1 MKLKR
6 VRVQNFR
13 SVIDSGVFSV
23 DQVTCLVGKNE
34 SGKSAVLDAVYKLNP
49 VESEE
54 KLDELDLPRSMYS
67 EIIAEPNWRQQH
79 CVTTLWQLEE
89 NDRSSAIETLGLD
102 PFDEADVSITL
113 SFDNAVRIGH
123 NMAESRVV
131 QKLITR
137 ANLDE
142 AERTPIDACD
152 TIKEA
157 AEAISSLESIS
168 PRQQA
173 FLSELEAICP
183 DGNTEL
189 FYAFLETRLP
199 RFIKFSEY
207 YLLPGRVALSLV
219 LSRLEQKG
227 TTREDRVFLALL
239 HLAGRS
245 LENMT
250 VFADSEHHIAALEAT
265 SNRLTDEISKYWTT
279 NQHLSVQFRSEPGR
293 PTDAAPFNSGYV
305 FETRIHNAR
314 HRVTLNFDERSTGF
328 VWFFSFLIWFS
339 HLRGEYGDNLI
350 ILLDEPGLHLH
361 GKAQADLLCYIN
373 ERLRPY
379 HQIIYT
385 THSPYM
391 IDPNAIASVRTVEDR
406 SQVGN
411 VSGTKVREHPSLESD
426 EDTVLPIMGALGSHI
441 SRTLF
446 GGGNPLLVST
456 VSDMLILCWFS
467 RELKARE
474 RIGLDDG
481 WTVTPAGDLT
491 KLPTLASLA
500 PTWGRK
506 AAIIAGMPLRP
517 SNETERML
525 QTAILKRAGVLFLND
540 YVAQMEAD
548 FEDLIGRRMYNALLA
563 DTYRLR
569 KRDQLP
575 ENKPDDSPP
584 RLVQEADDRFRRLNG
599 FGRFDR
605 LGPARYLTATSR
617 HVIARYPGF
626 SDALERFER
635 LFKDLNALLAS

>member
-34 SGKSAVLDAVYKLNP
+34 SGKSAILDALYKVNP
-49 VESEE
+49 VEAEE
-54 KLDELDLPRSMYS
+54 KLDELDLPRSIFAD
-67 EIIAEPNWRQQH
+67 IIAEPDWRQQH
-79 CVTTLWQLEE
+79 CVTMLWELEE
-89 NDRSSAIETLGLD
+89 NDRSAAIETFGLD
-102 PFDEADVSITL
+102 PFDDADVSVAL
-113 SFDNAVRIGH
+113 SFDNAVRFGH
-123 NMAESRVV
+123 NIAERRLV
-131 QKLITR
+131 QQLIDR
-137 ANLDE
+137 SKLDE
-142 AERTPIDACD
+142 AERTQIGASD
-152 TIKEA
+152 TLKEA
-157 AEAISSLESIS
+157 AVAISTLASMS

-173 FLSELEAICP
+173 LLSELATICP
-183 DGNTEL
+183 DGSTGL
-189 FYAFLETRLP
+189 FQAFLRSRLP
-199 RFIKFSEY
+199 KFIKFSEY

-219 LSRLEQKG
+219 LSRLEQKA

-265 SNRLTDEISKYWTT
+265 SNRLSDEISKFWST

-293 PTDAAPFNSGYV
+293 ATDAAPFDSGYV

-314 HRVTLNFDERSTGF
+314 HRVTINFDERSTGF

-339 HLRGEYGDNLI
+339 HLRGEYGSNLV

-361 GKAQADLLCYIN
+361 GKAQADLLRYIN

-391 IDPNAIASVRTVEDR
+391 IDPDAISSARTVEDR
-406 SQVGN
+406 SEVGN
-411 VSGTKVREHPSLESD
+411 VIGTKVREHPSLESD
-426 EDTVLPIMGALGSHI
+426 KDTVLPIMGALGSHI
-441 SRTLF
+441 TRTLF
-446 GGGNPLLVST
+446 DGANPLLVST

-474 RIGLDDG
+474 RIGLDDA

-491 KLPTLASLA
+491 KLPSLASMM

-506 AAIIAGMPLRP
+506 AAILAGMQLRP
-517 SNETERML
+517 TNETERML
-525 QTAILKRAGVLFLND
+525 RTAILKRAGVLFIND
-540 YVAQMEAD
+540 YVTQTEAD
-548 FEDLIGRRMYNALLA
+548 FEDLIGRRMYSALLA

-575 ENKPDDSPP
+575 QEKPDDSPP
-584 RLVQEADDRFRRLNG
+584 RLVQETEERFRGLRG
-599 FGRFDR
+599 YGRFDR
-605 LGPARYLTATSR
+605 SGPARYLTATSPQ
-617 HVIARYPGF
+617 VVAKYPGF

-635 LFKDLNALLAS
+635 LFKDVNAVLAS